1 MSVLSAMSKRRCSQS
16 CPSPYSRCVLTG
28 VHVTCSL
35 SDEHSLRY
43 VTYQPPPPQ
52 WCQRKVEM
60 SPLVTGPLR
69 RRRLMEHR
77 PLRRFGLERR
87 ERSDRSPTGMVRRRF
102 VGGPRL
108 LLRLGHLHSP
118 SNRLLVFHRHRLLA
132 FAEQP
137 HGAISRPSCS
147 TLTEPSKALHTVTA
161 APRNVS
167 LAGVPRWVSKLH
179 RPWLGGGLP
188 ARASF
193 SFVPRGAEITVA
205 QLRGQAVRMWTRP
218 SDRAPTYGPCGQGM
232 DKCTALAHSLP
243 TLGALAPTSTPL
255 LQQSIHGKGNGTGSG
270 RFPHYSVIPGNPS
283 TEYSDQFLR

>member
-1 MSVLSAMSKRRCSQS
+1 MPRAASIAAAAHCPCAKRRTERHQRLDSKRGKPAPSSWADGIERFRVHRWEMARMSVLSAMSKRRCSQS

-28 VHVTCSL
+28 VHVTFSL
-35 SDEHSLRY
+35 IDEHSLRY
-43 VTYQPPPPQ
+43 VTYQPPPQ

-137 HGAISRPSCS
+137 HGH
-147 TLTEPSKALHTVTA
+147 L
-161 APRNVS
+161 APV
-167 LAGVPRWVSKLH
+167 VQHPH
-179 RPWLGGGLP
+179 R
-188 ARASF
+188 
-193 SFVPRGAEITVA
+193 
-205 QLRGQAVRMWTRP
+205 AVE
-218 SDRAPTYGPCGQGM
+218 G
-232 DKCTALAHSLP
+232 LAHRHRR
-243 TLGALAPTSTPL
+243 AA
-255 LQQSIHGKGNGTGSG
+255 
-270 RFPHYSVIPGNPS
+270 
-283 TEYSDQFLR
+283 